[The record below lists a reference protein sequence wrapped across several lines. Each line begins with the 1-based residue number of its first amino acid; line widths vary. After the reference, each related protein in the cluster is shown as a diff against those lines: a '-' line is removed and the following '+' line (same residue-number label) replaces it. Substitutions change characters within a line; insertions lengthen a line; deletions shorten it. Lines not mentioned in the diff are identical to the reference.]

1 MKKIILLTIIG
12 LIVLCG
18 CKQESN
24 EQETMFENGY
34 SGYLHI
40 KIICTTPEYTA
51 EGSVGILIDSDGL
64 VVSEPATLNYA
75 GESVMEGGQSKLRR
89 EGSITFD
96 PYGDCSSAGSGDF
109 FVNLDENAS
118 GSEDMKLWVW
128 DGDSWELYVEEN
140 DIPINWNG
148 GLAFSLN
155 NALTGSGDTVGVQVS
170 TGTVQFNLILVEN
183 DTTPI

>member
-1 MKKIILLTIIG
+1 MKKIFLLITVG
-12 LIVLCG
+12 LIVIYS
-18 CKQESN
+18 CKQEPQ

-40 KIICTTPEYTA
+40 KISCTQPEFIA
-51 EGSVGILIDSDGL
+51 EESVGIIIDSDGEL
-64 VVSEPATLNYA
+64 VSEPATLTYA
-75 GESVMEGGQSKLRR
+75 GESVMEGGQSKMRR

-96 PYGDCSSAGSGDF
+96 PYGDCSSAGSGNF
-109 FVNLDENAS
+109 TINLYENAS
-118 GSEDMKLWVW
+118 GTEDMKLWVW

-155 NALTGSGDTVGVQVS
+155 NALTESGDTVGMQVS
-170 TGTVQFNLILVEN
+170 TGTVQFKLNLVEN
-183 DTTPI
+183 DTPTL

>member
-24 EQETMFENGY
+24 EQETIFENGY

-64 VVSEPATLNYA
+64 VVSESATLDYA
-75 GESVMEGGQSKLRR
+75 GESIMEGGQSKLRR